1 MTGADIHSTRHHSKG
16 RGLSFLYQGISGNR
30 VSEEFYTEIA
40 EGLPAAVST
49 CLHTV
54 FLCPSPD
61 YMLLISF
68 VMGGDGQ
75 LNKHLRVTSP
85 LLLEFG

>member
-1 MTGADIHSTRHHSKG
+1 MTEADIHSTIHHLKG
-16 RGLSFLYQGISGNR
+16 KGLSFLNEGNQRYR
-30 VSEEFYTEIA
+30 VSEEFYIEIA
-40 EGLPAAVST
+40 EGLPAVVST
-49 CLHTV
+49 CLYTV
-54 FLCPSPD
+54 FLCPSPE

-75 LNKHLRVTSP
+75 LIKHLRVTSP